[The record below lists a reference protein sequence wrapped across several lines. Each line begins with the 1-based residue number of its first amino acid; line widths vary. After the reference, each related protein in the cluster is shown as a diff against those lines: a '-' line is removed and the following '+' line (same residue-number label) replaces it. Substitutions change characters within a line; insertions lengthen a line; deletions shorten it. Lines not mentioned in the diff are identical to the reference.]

1 MKDGANMK
9 KTLLILLMISA
20 FPVAAQTTVA
30 APTPTTPVDP
40 TVGVMAGTA
49 TALTQSATNRVF
61 VDQDGE
67 RPNVSITQTGSGNTA
82 GSDSTYSKIITGIVD
97 RLNTG
102 GVRQYTVNSAIY
114 LRGDDHNIILNQVGN
129 NNTIA
134 MKAIS
139 PDVAAQGVDITIQ
152 QLGNSNFADVLCGSG
167 SSSAGTA
174 LTGCKDAVLNWK
186 FTGNSNAIQ
195 FRGTGDDLNSQ
206 ITVTSGNSNEFNIDA
221 VGNNHN
227 QTITVAG
234 NFNVFNISQTGN
246 SAYGSSIWMDVNG
259 ASNRFAISQAGT
271 QDNVVK
277 ITTVGSSGVW
287 NIIQRTTP

>member
-1 MKDGANMK
+1 MK
-9 KTLLILLMISA
+9 KLIITLSLAAA
-20 FPVAAQTTVA
+20 FPVFAQTTVT
-30 APTPTTPVDP
+30 APSPTTPTDP

-61 VDQDGE
+61 IDQDGE
-67 RPNVSITQTGSGNTA
+67 RPIVSITQTGSGNTA

-97 RLNTG
+97 RLNAG

-167 SSSAGTA
+167 SSSTGTA
-174 LTGCKDAVLNWK
+174 LTGCKDATLNWK

-206 ITVTSGNSNEFNIDA
+206 ITVTSGNSNEFNIDS
-221 VGNNHN
+221 VGNKHN

-234 NFNVFNISQTGN
+234 NFNVFNLSQTAT
-246 SAYGSSIWMDVNG
+246 SSYGSSIWMDVNG
-259 ASNRFAISQAGT
+259 ASNKFNISQAGT

>member
-1 MKDGANMK
+1 MK
-9 KTLLILLMISA
+9 KLFSVLLVMFSMS
-20 FPVAAQTTVA
+20 VYAQTIVT

-61 VDQDGE
+61 IDQDGE

-82 GSDSTYSKIITGIVD
+82 GSDSTYSKVITGIVD
-97 RLNTG
+97 RLNPG

-114 LRGDDHNIILNQVGN
+114 LRGDDHALILNQVGN

-139 PDVAAQGVDITIQ
+139 PDIAAQGVDITIQ
-152 QLGNSNFADVLCGSG
+152 QLGNSNFADVLCGTG
-167 SSSAGTA
+167 ASSAGA
-174 LTGCKDAVLNWK
+174 VLTGCKLAEINWR

-195 FRGTGDDLNSQ
+195 FRGTGDELNSQ
-206 ITVTSGNSNEFNIDA
+206 ITVSGNSNEFNVDA
-221 VGNNHN
+221 VGNKHN
-227 QTITVAG
+227 QTIMVAG
-234 NFNVFNISQTGN
+234 DFNVFNLSQTAN
-246 SAYGSSIWMDVNG
+246 STYGSSIWMDVTG
-259 ASNRFAISQAGT
+259 SSNRFAISQAGT
-271 QDNVVK
+271 QDNVIK

>member
-1 MKDGANMK
+1 MK
-9 KTLLILLMISA
+9 KIILTLALATA
-20 FPVAAQTTVA
+20 FPVVAQTTVS
-30 APTPTTPVDP
+30 APTPVAPTDP

-61 VDQDGE
+61 IDQDGE

-82 GSDSTYSKIITGIVD
+82 GSDSAYSKVITGIVD
-97 RLNTG
+97 RLNAG

-114 LRGDDHNIILNQVGN
+114 LRGDDHALILNQVGN
-129 NNTIA
+129 NNTVA

-139 PDVAAQGVDITIQ
+139 PDVAAQGINFTIQ

-167 SSSAGTA
+167 SSSAGA
-174 LTGCKDAVLNWK
+174 PLTGCKSAIINWE

-195 FRGTGDDLNSQ
+195 YRGTGDDLNSQ
-206 ITVTSGNSNEFNIDA
+206 ITVSGNSNEFNIDS
-221 VGNNHN
+221 VGNKHN
-227 QTITVAG
+227 QTINVAG
-234 NFNVFNISQTGN
+234 NFNVFNLSQTAN
-246 SAYGSSIWMDVNG
+246 STYGSSIWMDVNG

>member
-1 MKDGANMK
+1 MK
-9 KTLLILLMISA
+9 KTLLTILMAAA
-20 FPVAAQTTVA
+20 FPVLAQTTVS
-30 APTPTTPVDP
+30 APTPVAPTDP

-61 VDQDGE
+61 IDQDGE

-82 GSDSTYSKIITGIVD
+82 GSDSTYSKVITGIVD
-97 RLNTG
+97 RLNPG

-114 LRGDDHNIILNQVGN
+114 LRGDDHALILNQVGN

-139 PDVAAQGVDITIQ
+139 PDIAAQGVDITIQ
-152 QLGNSNFADVLCGSG
+152 QLGNSNFADVLCGTG
-167 SSSAGTA
+167 SSSAGA
-174 LTGCKDAVLNWK
+174 VLSGCKLADINWK

-195 FRGTGDDLNSQ
+195 FRGTGDELNSQ
-206 ITVTSGNSNEFNIDA
+206 ITVSGNSNEFNVDA
-221 VGNNHN
+221 VGNKHN
-227 QTITVAG
+227 QTIMVAG
-234 NFNVFNISQTGN
+234 DFNVFNLSQTAT
-246 SAYGSSIWMDVNG
+246 STYGSSIWMDVTG
-259 ASNRFAISQAGT
+259 SSNRFAISQAGT

>member
-1 MKDGANMK
+1 MAA
-9 KTLLILLMISA
+9 A
-20 FPVAAQTTVA
+20 FPVMAQTTVT
-30 APTPTTPVDP
+30 APSPTTPSDP

-49 TALTQSATNRVF
+49 TALTQSTTNRVF
-61 VDQDGE
+61 IDQDGE

-82 GSDSTYSKIITGIVD
+82 GSDSTYSKVITGIVD
-97 RLNTG
+97 RLNPG

-114 LRGDDHNIILNQVGN
+114 LRGDDHLIILNQVGN

-139 PDVAAQGVDITIQ
+139 PDVASQGVDVTIQ

-167 SSSAGTA
+167 SSSAGA
-174 LTGCKDAVLNWK
+174 VLTGCKDATLNWK

-195 FRGTGDDLNSQ
+195 YRGTGDDLNSQ
-206 ITVTSGNSNEFNIDA
+206 ITVSGNSNEFNIDS
-221 VGNNHN
+221 VGNKHN
-227 QTITVAG
+227 QTINVAG
-234 NFNVFNISQTGN
+234 NFNVFNLSQTAT
-246 SAYGSSIWMDVNG
+246 SSYGSSIWMDVNG
-259 ASNRFAISQAGT
+259 ASNRFNISQAGT

>member
-1 MKDGANMK
+1 MK
-9 KTLLILLMISA
+9 KTLITLLMAAA
-20 FPVAAQTTVA
+20 FPVMAQTTVT
-30 APTPTTPVDP
+30 APSPTTPSDP

-49 TALTQSATNRVF
+49 TALTQSTTNRVF
-61 VDQDGE
+61 IDQDGE

-82 GSDSTYSKIITGIVD
+82 GSDSTYSKVITGIVD
-97 RLNTG
+97 RLNPG

-114 LRGDDHNIILNQVGN
+114 LRGDDHLIILNQVGN

-139 PDVAAQGVDITIQ
+139 PDVASQGVDVTIQ

-167 SSSAGTA
+167 SSSAGA
-174 LTGCKDAVLNWK
+174 VLTGCKDATLNWK

-195 FRGTGDDLNSQ
+195 YRGTGDDLNSQ
-206 ITVTSGNSNEFNIDA
+206 ITVSGNSNEFNIDS
-221 VGNNHN
+221 VGNKHN
-227 QTITVAG
+227 QTINVAG
-234 NFNVFNISQTGN
+234 NFNVFNLSQTAT
-246 SAYGSSIWMDVNG
+246 SSYGSSIWMDVNG
-259 ASNRFAISQAGT
+259 ASNRFNISQAGT